1 MLVNADIF
9 LNIIGKI
16 FFVPFRI
23 SAIAIF
29 PFIFIRKEKRNDLKL
44 INHERIHIRQQI
56 ELLFVG
62 FILIY
67 YIEMLFRGYRK
78 ISFEREAYSNEANL
92 EYLREKKLWSFR
104 NYFKM

>member
-1 MLVNADIF
+1 MLVSADIF
-9 LNIIGKI
+9 LNIIGKV

-29 PFIFIRKEKRNDLKL
+29 PFIFIRKDKKSDLKL
-44 INHERIHIRQQI
+44 INHERIHVRQQI
-56 ELLFVG
+56 ELLFIG

-67 YIEMLFRGYRK
+67 YIEMLFKGYRK
-78 ISFEREAYSNEANL
+78 ISFEREAYANEGNF
-92 EYLREKKLWSFR
+92 EYLNEKKLWSFG

>member
-1 MLVNADIF
+1 MLVTADIF
-9 LNIIGKI
+9 LNIIGKV

-23 SAIAIF
+23 SGIAIF
-29 PFIFIRKEKRNDLKL
+29 PFIFIRKEKRSDLKL

-62 FILIY
+62 FIVIY
-67 YIEMLFRGYRK
+67 YLEMLFKGYRN
-78 ISFEREAYSNEANL
+78 ISFEREAYINESNL
-92 EYLREKKLWSFR
+92 DYLKKKKLWSFR